1 MLLNNPI
8 LRRVCQS
15 VQSAV
20 NTSWQHCKLH
30 PSSSMCISTSSVLSQ
45 KSKILSHDPPLA
57 ATNTVLSKDESRD
70 FMAIFPDLVRDLTD
84 AGRHSDIPDVT
95 KWYAKV
101 LQYNV
106 PSGKKNRGLALV
118 VAYKM
123 LAQPSELTPE
133 NLHLAQILGWC
144 VEILQA
150 FLLVMDD
157 VMDNATTRRGRPC
170 WYRKDHIG
178 LSAIND
184 GILLEQGI
192 YQLLR
197 RYFSSL
203 PCYVNLIH
211 LFHDD
216 HIGLSAI
223 NDGILLEQ
231 GIYQLLRRYFSSL
244 PCYVNL
250 IHLFHDV
257 SLKTSMGQS
266 LDLSTANDLSKF
278 TMDRYEAIVKYKT
291 AFYSFQLPVALAMH
305 MAGMQ
310 DVEVHRQAR
319 TLLLEMGHFFQVQDD
334 YLDCFGTPD
343 VTGKIGTD
351 IEDGKCSWLA
361 VVALQ
366 RATPAQ
372 RKLMEECYGSKDPS
386 RVANIKNLYLELGLP
401 ATFTIYEEESYNLI
415 NTHIQQLSRGLNQD
429 LFYRI
434 LDKIYK
440 RKS

>member
-1 MLLNNPI
+1 MLCKNSTLSRACQ
-8 LRRVCQS
+8 LVQS
-15 VQSAV
+15 VTSAPRAPATHLV
-20 NTSWQHCKLH
+20 TTGHLLKTNLH
-30 PSSSMCISTSSVLSQ
+30 TSSLIRTSLSLSAHQ
-45 KSKILSHDPPLA
+45 NSKLVSHEAPLA

-84 AGRHSDIPDVT
+84 AGRHMDIPDVT

-118 VAYKM
+118 VSYKM
-123 LAQPSELTPE
+123 LAPPSELTPE
-133 NLHLAQILGWC
+133 NLQLAQILGWC

-157 VMDNATTRRGRPC
+157 IMDNASMRRGRPC
-170 WYRKDHIG
+170 WYRRDNIG

-197 RYFSSL
+197 RHFSSH
-203 PCYVNLIH
+203 PSYINL
-211 LFHDD
+211 L
-216 HIGLSAI
+216 
-223 NDGILLEQ
+223 
-231 GIYQLLRRYFSSL
+231 
-244 PCYVNL
+244 
-250 IHLFHDV
+250 HLFHDV
-257 SLKTSMGQS
+257 SLKTSMGQH
-266 LDLSTANDLSKF
+266 LDLSTCSDLSKF

-305 MAGMQ
+305 LAGMQ
-310 DVEVHRQAR
+310 GAEVHRQAR
-319 TLLLEMGHFFQVQDD
+319 TLLLEMGAFFQVQDD
-334 YLDCFGTPD
+334 YLDCFGSPD
-343 VTGKIGTD
+343 VTGKVGTD

-366 RATPAQ
+366 RATPSQ
-372 RKLMEECYGSKDPS
+372 RKVMEECYGSKDPS
-386 RVANIKNLYLELGLP
+386 KVAQIKSLYLELGLP
-401 ATFTIYEEESYNLI
+401 ATFTVYEEESYNLI

>member
-1 MLLNNPI
+1 MASSSLLGRLGVSLSRTLTTSPVQTVHLRLNNP
-8 LRRVCQS
+8 LTHS
-15 VQSAV
+15 S
-20 NTSWQHCKLH
+20 KLK
-30 PSSSMCISTSSVLSQ
+30 CCLSTSSTLSQ
-45 KSKILSHDPPLA
+45 QRSKILSHEPPLA
-57 ATNTVLSKDESRD
+57 ATGTVMSKDESRD
-70 FMAIFPDLVRDLTD
+70 FMALFPDIVRELTD
-84 AGRHSDIPDVT
+84 RGRHSDIPDVN
-95 KWYAKV
+95 KWFAKV

-123 LAQPSELTPE
+123 LAQSPPDQDSIQ
-133 NLHLAQILGWC
+133 LAQILGWC

-150 FLLVMDD
+150 FLLVLDD

-170 WYRKDHIG
+170 WYRHNHIG
-178 LSAIND
+178 LAAVND
-184 GILLEQGI
+184 ALLLEQAI

-197 RYFSSL
+197 RHFAHL
-203 PCYVNLIH
+203 PYYVHLIH
-211 LFHDD
+211 LFHD
-216 HIGLSAI
+216 LT
-223 NDGILLEQ
+223 
-231 GIYQLLRRYFSSL
+231 
-244 PCYVNL
+244 
-250 IHLFHDV
+250 
-257 SLKTSMGQS
+257 LKTSMGQS

-291 AFYSFQLPVALAMH
+291 SYYSFQLPIALAMY
-305 MAGMQ
+305 MAGME

-366 RATPAQ
+366 RATADQ
-372 RKLMEECYGSKDPS
+372 RKVMEECYGSKDPS
-386 RVANIKNLYLELGLP
+386 HVSNIKNLYLELGLP
-401 ATFTIYEEESYNLI
+401 STFSTYEEESYNLI

-434 LDKIYK
+434 LEKIYK
-440 RKS
+440 RQS

>member
-211 LFHDD
+211 LFHD
-216 HIGLSAI
+216 
-223 NDGILLEQ
+223 
-231 GIYQLLRRYFSSL
+231 
-244 PCYVNL
+244 
-250 IHLFHDV
+250 
-257 SLKTSMGQS
+257 TSMGQS